1 MRESRVSF
9 RERNKI
15 FKSLPITIL
24 YGPSEEPKDVR
35 GSANHIKDE
44 MHMVLVNGY
53 WRGLPEL

>member
-1 MRESRVSF
+1 MSLAF
-9 RERNKI
+9 LFDKI
-15 FKSLPITIL
+15 FKSLSITIL